1 MQEKARRASTWG
13 ALALMAALTGCAG
26 PKVVSGA
33 TSRGDT
39 VKFAYWQKGFAN
51 SFHYGVLECKA
62 QQDGTLQECSD
73 MKIKLKE

>member
-1 MQEKARRASTWG
+1 MREKVRRASLLG

-39 VKFAYWQKGFAN
+39 VKFAYWQKEAFGGFQ
-51 SFHYGVLECKA
+51 YGILECKA

-73 MKIKLKE
+73 MKMKLKE